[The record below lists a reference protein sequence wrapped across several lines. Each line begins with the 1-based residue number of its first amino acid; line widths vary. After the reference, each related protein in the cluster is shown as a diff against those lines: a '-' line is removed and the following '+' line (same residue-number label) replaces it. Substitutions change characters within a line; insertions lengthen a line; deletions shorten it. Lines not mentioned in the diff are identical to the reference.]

1 MAMMNPY
8 LIIGALVGAIALF
21 GGGFAG
27 GVRYEAGI
35 AAKRDLARERAQS
48 EAVLAVVAENEA
60 IQKANEAKARKVSR
74 SHADEL
80 ATIRAQFNADRA
92 GGLRV
97 TSAVCDAVTF
107 KADSPGA
114 GRVDAPAAGTVQLPA
129 EIERRLREL
138 ARDADEVTATAR
150 ALQDWARANGFYGPP
165 EK

>member
-1 MAMMNPY
+1 MNPY

-21 GGGFAG
+21 CGGFAG

-60 IQKANEAKARKVSR
+60 IQKSNEAKARKVSK

-97 TSAVCDAVTF
+97 TAAVCDAVTF
-107 KADSPGA
+107 KADTPGSA
-114 GRVDAPAAGTVQLPA
+114 GTNGAAAGTVVLPESLERNLWQLT
-129 EIERRLREL
+129 RE
-138 ARDADEVTATAR
+138 ADEVTAKAR
-150 ALQDWARANGFYGPP
+150 ALQDFIRENGLYGPP
-165 EK
+165 EPVK